1 MLPLQTQESYFLT
14 FHPYLIRKP
23 GGIVSEALSEPNPF
37 NVSVGDTCKE
47 IGVLRHSSDD
57 ADEVPKA

>member
-1 MLPLQTQESYFLT
+1 MS
-14 FHPYLIRKP
+14 
-23 GGIVSEALSEPNPF
+23 

-47 IGVLRHSSDD
+47 IGVPRHGSDD